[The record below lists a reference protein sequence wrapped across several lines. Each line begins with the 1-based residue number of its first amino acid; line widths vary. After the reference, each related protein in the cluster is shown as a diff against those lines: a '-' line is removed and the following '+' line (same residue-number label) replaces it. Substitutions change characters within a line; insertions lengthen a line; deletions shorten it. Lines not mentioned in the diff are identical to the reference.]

1 MEMKVLEIA
10 SKMSEDIPPVPSD
23 SGAVGTSDEEVHA

>member
-10 SKMSEDIPPVPSD
+10 SEMSEDIPPVPSE
-23 SGAVGTSDEEVHA
+23 SGAVGTSDEEVSA